1 MLESCPAFELGISYS
16 AREAVLRPGFQ
27 NVAAILS
34 LTISQAFAQAGLEEP
49 ATQALSEPHQTVMR
63 GNTHPL
69 ARPEFDR
76 GTAPGGLPMERM
88 LLVLKRSPE
97 QESAL
102 RELLDEQLD
111 PHSPNFHRW
120 LTPDEFGWRFG
131 ASSVD
136 IRAVTSWLESQ
147 GFQVAG
153 SSKGRTVIEFSGSA
167 SQVQQAFRTPIH
179 RYLVNG
185 EEHWANAA
193 DPQMPRALAGAVAGI
208 ASLHDFE
215 KRPLIRALG
224 GVRRSP
230 ATGQLESLTPLVT
243 IPSPCGAAGFQT
255 SHACYGVG
263 PYDFAAI
270 YNVLPLWNAGI
281 DGSGQSIAI
290 AAASD
295 VNLADVRNFRSVFG
309 LPARDP
315 VVIVNGR
322 NPGVINRPQAFEK
335 EAIADVEWAGGT
347 APGATIQVVVS
358 ASTNSTSGFDLSVQY
373 AVDNNLAPVLS
384 ASYSFCEPSL
394 GAAGNQFYRNLW
406 QQASAQGMTVLIG
419 TGDGG
424 SAECDYESGA
434 SPPAPA
440 RAGLSVNGVASTPYN
455 VAVGGTD
462 FGDLTTAGVHW
473 SSTNDSATHASA
485 KGYIPETT
493 WNDSCT
499 NALFGTIAGYN
510 ADPEVNC
517 NNGSLSRFVQ
527 TAGGTGGRSAIYT
540 KPGWQAG
547 AGVPLDGLRDVP
559 DISLF
564 AGSAVSGSFYLFCE
578 ADLQN
583 GAPCSLSG
591 PGSIIQGAAGT
602 SISAPAF
609 AGIMAMIAQNTNSRQ
624 GNPNPVLY
632 RLAAQQGATGC
643 DASGAPSAACI
654 FHDVTAGTIAMP
666 CAKGSPNCVVKNAA
680 DQYGIL
686 SGFDAGAGYDLAT
699 GLGSFDAFNLVT
711 AAGWGTGNAATPAI
725 SGGGVLNAA
734 SFTAGAAVA
743 PGSIATVFGSF
754 PVGATAS
761 ASEFPLPLMLAGLS
775 LKFAEGFP
783 VPLLFASSGQVN
795 IQVPWELASRTEA
808 TLNAGIGGVASAGQ
822 SVSLAP
828 FAPGIFAINGQGY
841 GQGAVLDAS
850 YRLVDGANP
859 TTSGAAVQIYC
870 TGLGAVT
877 NQPATGSTAPSNPP
891 AVTIALPRVM
901 IGNAPA
907 KVLFS
912 GLAPGFAGLY
922 QVNAEVPA
930 EASRGA
936 AVSVTIFAGEV
947 ASNTVTIAVR

>member
-1 MLESCPAFELGISYS
+1 
-16 AREAVLRPGFQ
+16 
-27 NVAAILS
+27 
-34 LTISQAFAQAGLEEP
+34 
-49 ATQALSEPHQTVMR
+49 
-63 GNTHPL
+63 
-69 ARPEFDR
+69 
-76 GTAPGGLPMERM
+76 MERM
-88 LLVLKRSPE
+88 LLVLERSPE
-97 QESAL
+97 RESAL

-111 PHSPNFHRW
+111 PNSPNFHKW
-120 LTPDEFGWRFG
+120 LTPDEFGRRFG
-131 ASSVD
+131 ATSAD
-136 IRAVTSWLESQ
+136 IRSVTFWLESQ
-147 GFQVAG
+147 GFQVTGASRG
-153 SSKGRTVIEFSGSA
+153 GTVIEFSGSA
-167 SQVQQAFRTPIH
+167 SQVQRAFGTPIH
-179 RYLVNG
+179 KYFVKG
-185 EEHWANAA
+185 EQHWANAA
-193 DPQMPRALAGAVAGI
+193 DPQIPAALAPAVAGI

-215 KRPLIRALG
+215 RRPLIQALG
-224 GVRRSP
+224 GYRGSQ
-230 ATGQLESLTPLVT
+230 TMGQMESLTPLVT
-243 IPSPCGAAGFQT
+243 IPSPCAAAGFQT
-255 SHACYGVG
+255 SRACYGVG

-281 DGSGQSIAI
+281 DGAGQSIAI

-295 VNLADVRNFRSVFG
+295 INLADVRNFRSVFG
-309 LPARDP
+309 LPAKDP

-322 NPGVINRPQAFEK
+322 NPGVVNRPQPFEK

-347 APGATIQVVVS
+347 APAAAIQVVVS
-358 ASTNSTSGFDLSVQY
+358 ASTNSTSGFDLSVEY

-440 RAGLSVNGVASTPYN
+440 RAGLSINGVASTPYN

-462 FGDLTTAGVHW
+462 FGDLTSAGAYW
-473 SSTNDSATHASA
+473 SSTNDSTTHASA

-499 NALFGTIAGYN
+499 NALFGAIAGYS
-510 ADPEVNC
+510 ADPEANC

-540 KPGWQAG
+540 KPAWQNG
-547 AGVPLDGLRDVP
+547 PGVPADGLRDVP

-578 ADLQN
+578 GDLQN
-583 GAPCSLSG
+583 GTPCSLGG
-591 PGSIIQGAAGT
+591 PNSVIQGAAGT

-609 AGIMAMIAQNTNSRQ
+609 AGIMAMVVQNTNSRQ

-632 RLAAQQGATGC
+632 RLAAQQGAVTC
-643 DASGAPSAACI
+643 DASGAASAACI
-654 FHDVTAGTIAMP
+654 FHDVTAGTVAMP
-666 CAKGSPNCVVKNAA
+666 CAKGSPNCVVRNAG

-686 SGFDAGAGYDLAT
+686 SGFDAGGGYDLAT

-711 AAGWGTGNAATPAI
+711 AAGWGTSNVAAPTI
-725 SGGGVLNAA
+725 NGGGVLNAA
-734 SFTAGAAVA
+734 SYTPGAAVA

-754 PVGATAS
+754 PVGAPVPAS
-761 ASEFPLPLMLAGLS
+761 GVPLPLMLAGLS
-775 LKFAEGFP
+775 MKFAEGFP

-795 IQVPWELASRTEA
+795 IQIPWELAGQTEA
-808 TLNAGIGGVASAGQ
+808 TLTAGIGGVASAGQ
-822 SVSLAP
+822 RVSLAP
-828 FAPGIFAINGQGY
+828 FAPGIFAMNGQGY

-850 YRLVDGANP
+850 YRLVDAANP
-859 TTSGAAVQIYC
+859 TTPGAIVQIYC

-877 NQPATGSTAPSNPP
+877 NQPVTGSIAPNDPP
-891 AVTIALPRVM
+891 TVTTTLPRVM

-930 EASRGA
+930 GAPRGA
-936 AVSVTIFAGEV
+936 AVSVTVLAGNA
-947 ASNTVTIAVR
+947 ASNAVTIAVR